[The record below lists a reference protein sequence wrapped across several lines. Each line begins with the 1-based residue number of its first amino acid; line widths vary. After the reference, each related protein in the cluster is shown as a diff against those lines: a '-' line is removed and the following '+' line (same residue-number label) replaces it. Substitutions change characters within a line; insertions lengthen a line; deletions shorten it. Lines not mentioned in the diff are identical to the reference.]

1 MISERLKIL
10 INYMNL
16 SQKDFAVS
24 IGLTPSSLNDILN
37 GRTKNIS
44 RTLLIAIRY
53 VYNVNPTW
61 LLKGE
66 GEMFNTPS
74 DVKDGKVSYTAIS
87 DISDITRTRWFKN
100 LTKEQRE
107 IITHLAS
114 VKDRGILK
122 KVSDIMS
129 RQSAKEKG
137 DLELEELDR
146 ELKRK

>member
-1 MISERLKIL
+1 VRDRLKIL
-10 INYMNL
+10 ISETGL
-16 SQKDFAVS
+16 SQKEFAER
-24 IGLTPSSLNDILN
+24 I
-37 GRTKNIS
+37 NIS
-44 RTLLIAIRY
+44 SSAITQFIKGQSKGLNSDTIQSIIS
-53 VYNVNPTW
+53 VYNINPTW
-61 LLKGE
+61 LLTGE
-66 GEMFNTPS
+66 GEMFSSPP
-74 DVKDGKVSYTAIS
+74 DAKDGKISYTAIT
-87 DISDITRTRWFKN
+87 DISDITKTKWFKN

-146 ELKRK
+146 ELNRK